1 MPRYYCDY
9 CDTYLTHDSPS
20 VRKQHNAGYKHK
32 GNVRSYYQQFEEQQT
47 QSLIDQRIKEHAAFQ
62 QIPQVGALYNQ
73 HLASFPQRPRLP
85 MPMPGTTQVPMT
97 APLPMFR
104 PPVLPQPIT
113 SAPGYGPGQM
123 MPPMMA
129 PPGSSPYPMQV
140 NGLPQPPAMN
150 PPTAPGGI
158 PSSGSNGTS
167 TVMNQAVYQANPVPA
182 GGGVLNNHNIN
193 ASAGLEMSVIVGP
206 TAASSGA
213 GSQDGFPY
221 SQASESN
228 H

>member
-62 QIPQVGALYNQ
+62 QMPQVGAMYNQ

-85 MPMPGTTQVPMT
+85 MPIPMPMPPPGTTQVPMT
-97 APLPMFR
+97 APVPMFR
-104 PPVLPQPIT
+104 PPGP
-113 SAPGYGPGQM
+113 PGYGPGQM
-123 MPPMMA
+123 MPQMMA

-140 NGLPQPPAMN
+140 NTLPQPPPMN
-150 PPTAPGGI
+150 LPTAPGGI
-158 PSSGSNGTS
+158 PSPGSNGTP
-167 TVMNQAVYQANPVPA
+167 TMMNQTVYQANPVPS
-182 GGGVLNNHNIN
+182 GGGAFNNHDIN
-193 ASAGLEMSVIVGP
+193 TSSGLERSAPGGNA
-206 TAASSGA
+206 AASGGTA
-213 GSQDGFPY
+213 SQDGSPY
-221 SQASESN
+221 
-228 H
+228 